1 MNLLQYTS
9 EEMYSSTDLIRKSKM
24 IFEKL
29 QKRKIEKAIIL
40 RDGKPGFML
49 LDFETYEKL
58 MTEYISLK
66 ESLDKKDNK
75 KSSIKNDINLVESEN
90 KIEDKAES
98 ITQIEELT
106 DEDLESALQEIDNLD
121 LSALENDEIKEEK
134 PLKEFWE

>member
-121 LSALENDEIKEEK
+121 LSTLENNEIKDEK

>member
-29 QKRKIEKAIIL
+29 QKKKIEKAIIL

-58 MTEYISLK
+58 MTEYIYLK

-75 KSSIKNDINLVESEN
+75 KSS
-90 KIEDKAES
+90 
-98 ITQIEELT
+98 
-106 DEDLESALQEIDNLD
+106 
-121 LSALENDEIKEEK
+121 
-134 PLKEFWE
+134 

>member
-29 QKRKIEKAIIL
+29 QKKKIEKAIIL

-58 MTEYISLK
+58 MTEYIYLK

-75 KSSIKNDINLVESEN
+75 KSSIKNDTNLVELDKNIQN
-90 KIEDKAES
+90 KRES

-121 LSALENDEIKEEK
+121 LSALENTEVKDEK

>member
-106 DEDLESALQEIDNLD
+106 DEDLESALHEIDNLD
-121 LSALENDEIKEEK
+121 LSTLENNEIKDEK

>member
-29 QKRKIEKAIIL
+29 QKKKIEKAIIL

-75 KSSIKNDINLVESEN
+75 KSSIKNDTNLVELEN
-90 KIEDKAES
+90 DIQNKTES
-98 ITQIEELT
+98 ITQVEELT